1 SRYAVCCAVARR
13 QSIWLCLRRPRSR
26 CCASFSS
33 SKRGFRAT
41 TPSASP
47 IGKYGSIAVFV
58 DEAVGG
64 RGAVEGI
71 HNKTR
76 VITRRSFEFRTFK
89 AIQMALH
96 HTLGRLPELEPPTE
110 FC

>member
-1 SRYAVCCAVARR
+1 
-13 QSIWLCLRRPRSR
+13 
-26 CCASFSS
+26 
-33 SKRGFRAT
+33 
-41 TPSASP
+41 
-47 IGKYGSIAVFV
+47 V